1 MGLCQGTPLR
11 GEIEAR
17 APGRLDEITAKA
29 AEALA
34 RRFGSSS
41 VENRMSALVVS
52 ARR

>member
-1 MGLCQGTPLR
+1 MPALMM
-11 GEIEAR
+11 EE
-17 APGRLDEITAKA
+17 KA

-34 RRFGSSS
+34 GRFGSSS